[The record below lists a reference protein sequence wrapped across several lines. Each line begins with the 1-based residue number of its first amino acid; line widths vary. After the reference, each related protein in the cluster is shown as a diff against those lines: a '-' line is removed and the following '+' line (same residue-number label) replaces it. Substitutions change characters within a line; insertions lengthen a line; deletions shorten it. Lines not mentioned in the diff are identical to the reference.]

1 MVKYCSHI
9 PEQDYSPVLLIL
21 KGVSF
26 KHHSLS
32 RREFLLYSN
41 LHISATVPK
50 FSFSLE
56 SHSVH
61 LPQGRGKTFAAAPS
75 LKVPELF
82 LLSPRLTR
90 VKLLGEAAQRLM
102 LVRFH
107 SWITSLVFSSTL
119 ITHSLVMPRSL
130 GTSLFF
136 PFIFSCEAEVVTGVT
151 GQGLSEKL
159 MSD

>member
-1 MVKYCSHI
+1 M
-9 PEQDYSPVLLIL
+9 LIL
-21 KGVSF
+21 KNVLF

-32 RREFLLYSN
+32 RREFPPYFN
-41 LHISATVPK
+41 LHVPAIVLK
-50 FSFSLE
+50 FSFLLA

-61 LPQGRGKTFAAAPS
+61 LPQGRGKDPCSCPFS
-75 LKVPELF
+75 ENSKVLSPR
-82 LLSPRLTR
+82 SPRLTR

-107 SWITSLVFSSTL
+107 SWITSLVFSSTR

-136 PFIFSCEAEVVTGVT
+136 PFIFSCKAEVVVGVR
-151 GQGLSEKL
+151 G
-159 MSD
+159 